1 MRSGSRLFWSDESLG
16 DLQNIIDYLNSNW
29 TQKEIQNFVKR
40 LDKRLEIIIGNP
52 KLFPKTRKRRNVRKS
67 VLSKHTVIYY
77 KMEKDVVTILTLFDP
92 RQDPKKLRV

>member
-1 MRSGSRLFWSDESLG
+1 MRSGYRLFWSDESLR

>member
-1 MRSGSRLFWSDESLG
+1 MRSGYRLFWSDESLG

-77 KMEKDVVTILTLFDP
+77 KTEKDVVTILTLFDP